1 MLFNILTGPNYSY
14 NALKSGNPLARERQ
28 TQAEHD
34 ELLDPRN
41 LPDYYDLVLAGMP
54 PAALKAAA
62 EIREAESPKYW
73 NDPRPRRPI
82 QSSSSWVQGL
92 QYDPI
97 SQILTMNGYS
107 CAATPEDVQK
117 ILEGNYL
124 SGNGSVGRSLMN
136 LWRTKGTGKNSGL
149 GALPR

>member
-1 MLFNILTGPNYSY
+1 MLFNILTGPGLSY
-14 NALKSGNPLARERQ
+14 NASKSGPNFARIRQ
-28 TQAEHD
+28 TQSEHD
-34 ELLDPRN
+34 DLLN
-41 LPDYYDLVLAGMP
+41 VKTLPNYYEMLMAGVPEEM
-54 PAALKAAA
+54 LQAAA
-62 EIREAESPKYW
+62 EIREQEYPKYW
-73 NDPRPRRPI
+73 NDERPRRPI
-82 QSSSSWVQGL
+82 QSSSSWVRNL

-107 CAATPEDVQK
+107 CAATPQDVEQ
-117 ILEGNYL
+117 ILNGEYL

>member
-97 SQILTMNGYS
+97 SQVLTMNGYA